1 MNQLAKWGARRGF
14 CSSLAVAG
22 GVEGRGQI
30 RGEGASLGKVPF
42 WRRLRAGGGMRSEE
56 KKRKKVAAVQ
66 VWAGAQR
73 ALNPQR
79 VRYVWTQ
86 TGRAAVSSHLGGPCL
101 EPAPV
106 GWEDWQAILGA

>member
-79 VRYVWTQ
+79 VLICLDPDGQ
-86 TGRAAVSSHLGGPCL
+86 LSALGWEG
-101 EPAPV
+101 PAPV
-106 GWEDWQAILGA
+106 GWQD